1 MKDVNL
7 IEEITR
13 EQKMFSEGN
22 QRYKDRV
29 EKNKTTST
37 QKHPHNIIST
47 LNVNSKTSSKIFL
60 LIIFKGLS

>member
-1 MKDVNL
+1 MKDMNL

-37 QKHPHNIIST
+37 QKHPHNIISKA
-47 LNVNSKTSSKIFL
+47 LP
-60 LIIFKGLS
+60 